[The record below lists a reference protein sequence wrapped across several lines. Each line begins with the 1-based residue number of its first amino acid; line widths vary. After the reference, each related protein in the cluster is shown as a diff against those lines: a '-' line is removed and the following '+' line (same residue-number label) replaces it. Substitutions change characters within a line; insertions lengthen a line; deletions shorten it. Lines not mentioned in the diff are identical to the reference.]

1 MEEIHEIGYEEEK
14 EINRGDRVVT
24 IHFDGAY
31 RFSYGIHEYGCG
43 WVMDINGVDLVSKSF
58 GGVSE
63 SPFSSNKAE
72 YLALKDSLEYLLMSE
87 YFEFDKL
94 IIIGD
99 SRLVINQISD
109 KWKIHSGV
117 YVDIAKEVKNYIY
130 MHFHR
135 NVEFIWT
142 QRANNSK
149 ADKLSKEGL
158 NNYK

>member
-72 YLALKDSLEYLLMSE
+72 YLVKSE

-94 IIIGD
+94 SIIGD
-99 SRLVINQISD
+99 SRLVINQISN
-109 KWKIHSGV
+109 KWKIHSGI
-117 YVDIAKEVKNYIY
+117 YVDIAKEVKDYLY
-130 MHFHR
+130 LHFHK
-135 NVEFIWT
+135 NVDFKWT
-142 QRANNSK
+142 KRENNTK

-158 NNYK
+158 NNYKLYETETKNA